1 MSPSAE
7 ADALSIWRRGH
18 HVFFVLTQ
26 GMVMS
31 FALSA
36 EALRSGHWE
45 AARGHLELAIRLM
58 DASGTAMELAACFS
72 AEDYE
77 ATVRPSMHPPATRA
91 ELSGM
96 MSSDHL
102 ALMAELAGLRTQ
114 LAVAQDRLG
123 DVGPRFF
130 AALAR
135 LYDRH
140 IHVCERF
147 VDRAPSLKSGG
158 ATPAVVVLER
168 LRDRRLGTARLHH
181 PSPAGG
187 QSE

>member
-96 MSSDHL
+96 MSSDHV

-114 LAVAQDRLG
+114 LALAQD
-123 DVGPRFF
+123 
-130 AALAR
+130 R

-168 LRDRRLGTARLHH
+168 LRDRRLGPARLHH